1 MKILI
6 LLLAF
11 ILSGCANDISDKKE
25 DYKDM
30 SQYAYTDFS
39 QEIMDLQVP
48 KHYAEKNGSYGIY
61 FTDYKNIIF
70 VREIDE
76 NEDLQEELINGL
88 NFYNV
93 KDFPLDGKYSLEK
106 MSNDEYNLSS
116 NIGDFKSSKIKLR
129 NKRGKVLIL
138 LVTSKEDD
146 VGELYDE
153 VTKQWGNK
161 YWS

>member
-1 MKILI
+1 MKILF

-11 ILSGCANDISDKKE
+11 ILSGCSSDISDNK
-25 DYKDM
+25 DNYKDM

-39 QEIMDLQVP
+39 DDIMDLQVS

-61 FTDYKNIIF
+61 FTDYRNIIF
-70 VREIDE
+70 IKEIDE
-76 NEDLQEELINGL
+76 NEDLLEELINGL

-106 MSNDEYNLSS
+106 ISSDKYNLYREV
-116 NIGDFKSSKIKLR
+116 GDFKSSKIKLK
-129 NKRGKVLIL
+129 NKNGKVLIL
-138 LVTSKEDD
+138 LVTSKDD

-153 VTKQWGNK
+153 VTKKWDDK
-161 YWS
+161 HWS

>member
-1 MKILI
+1 MKILL

-11 ILSGCANDISDKKE
+11 ILSGCANDISDKK
-25 DYKDM
+25 DNYKNM

-39 QEIMDLQVP
+39 KEIMDLQVS

-70 VREIDE
+70 VREINK

-93 KDFPLDGKYSLEK
+93 KDFPLDGKYNLEK
-106 MSNDEYNLSS
+106 ISNDEYKLYSDA
-116 NIGDFKSSKIKLR
+116 GDFNSSKIKLI
-129 NKRGKVLIL
+129 NKNGKVLIL
-138 LVTSKEDD
+138 LVTSKDND
-146 VGELYDE
+146 AGELYDE
-153 VTKQWGNK
+153 VTKKWSNK